1 MNEME
6 EVNGG
11 LIPYLGGTMYM
22 VVGWIVLAVLALI
35 GIIFLVLLAVPPEYF
50 IVVYN
55 INIVSVLLG
64 VVLGKIYSY
73 SK

>member
-1 MNEME
+1 
-6 EVNGG
+6 
-11 LIPYLGGTMYM
+11 MYM

-50 IVVYN
+50 IVVFN
-55 INIVSVLLG
+55 INIVSILLG

-73 SK
+73 FK